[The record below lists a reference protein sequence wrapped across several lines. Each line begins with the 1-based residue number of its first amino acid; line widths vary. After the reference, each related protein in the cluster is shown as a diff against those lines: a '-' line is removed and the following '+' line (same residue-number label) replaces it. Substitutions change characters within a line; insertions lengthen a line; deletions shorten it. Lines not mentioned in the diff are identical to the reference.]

1 MRIRGK
7 RRDRFENRDRGV
19 QMVGERHVERE
30 TDRQRDGERDSGRN
44 RQSGRMDVCFV
55 FVRGVMHVSMSLY

>member
-30 TDRQRDGERDSGRN
+30 TDRQRDGESESERE
-44 RQSGRMDVCFV
+44 
-55 FVRGVMHVSMSLY
+55 